1 MSEIK
6 PKIGEDVSGLTV
18 HKTAGDAVS
27 NANAV
32 TTIEEFTAKPVG
44 LYDTETGDWVD
55 VPETVLDDLTTI
67 QNLNKEGDR
76 YAVAFGDSLDNT
88 EGFMNLEEYIEQV
101 DFADLSKQK
110 EAPSNNNA
118 ANNDL
123 MKAIGES
130 IPYLKRPEQTSS
142 IEEYNPFS
150 SNEKITPVSN
160 ADNSNAGSS
169 KLMESIKN
177 QNDKIINSNQS
188 IEESI
193 NSPFFP
199 QNKS

>member
-130 IPYLKRPEQTSS
+130 NPYLKRPEQTSS